1 MAHLSDR
8 RAVAAVGG
16 SRLQLLLLLL
26 LLLLTGRSVR
36 RPRIRRMG
44 RSIACRQANISTPT
58 TTTTTAT
65 TTTTSWAT
73 EIGYQKE
80 VARGIGGPFAD
91 RWQWQST
98 LLGNDGLIDGT
109 HP

>member
-16 SRLQLLLLLL
+16 SRLQLLLLLLL

-58 TTTTTAT
+58 TTTTAT
-65 TTTTSWAT
+65 TTSSAT

>member
-16 SRLQLLLLLL
+16 SRLQLLLL

-58 TTTTTAT
+58 TTTTAT
-65 TTTTSWAT
+65 TTSSAT

>member
-58 TTTTTAT
+58 TTTTAT
-65 TTTTSWAT
+65 TTSSAT